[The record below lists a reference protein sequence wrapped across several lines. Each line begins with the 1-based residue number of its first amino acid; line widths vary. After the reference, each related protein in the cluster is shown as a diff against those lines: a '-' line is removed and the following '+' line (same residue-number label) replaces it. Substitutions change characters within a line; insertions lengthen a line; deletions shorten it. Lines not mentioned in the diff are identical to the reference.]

1 GMRPLA
7 GRSFAPEEDQPGREL
22 VAILSHKLWVRR
34 FGARPIVG
42 TSIHMNGRDHAVV
55 GVMPAAFDLA
65 SNDEELWTPIAFT
78 PERKAMHDEHYLT
91 VYGRLKRGVSRE
103 QALQQLEAV
112 AARLRHDIPRDA
124 AELRFSMESFGD
136 NFVGSYRSRL
146 RSRSGSRSRRASSAV
161 SRRRCA
167 SRAARCRPACA
178 RADADPPAADSAIAC
193 APG

>member
-1 GMRPLA
+1 
-7 GRSFAPEEDQPGREL
+7 EDQPGREL

-91 VYGRLKRGVSRE
+91 VYGRLKEGMSRA
-103 QALQQLEAV
+103 QALAELQPIAMRLRRDFPKDSGQLTFSMVPFVDQFVGDYRRRLLVLLGAV
-112 AARLRHDIPRDA
+112 A
-124 AELRFSMESFGD
+124 
-136 NFVGSYRSRL
+136 
-146 RSRSGSRSRRASSAV
+146 
-161 SRRRCA
+161 
-167 SRAARCRPACA
+167 
-178 RADADPPAADSAIAC
+178 
-193 APG
+193 